1 MSQRIA
7 ALQDLF
13 DRGQQKEE
21 ASDASVDQS
30 TTTYPAPEAG
40 AIHSLDLSS
49 SIDVPLGDGPV
60 SDSSHSHSPSIVQ
73 TPQRQASVAMP
84 QPSAEATPR
93 STTQRD
99 ATPHREAVTHNDAT
113 PHAASMLQDESSS
126 LSESLHASQLAQSHG
141 ALDMLDEDEDVE
153 ASQSAAGTSGHWGMQ
168 EIQRR
173 TAAGFSIKSTLQK
186 IEQLTAERD
195 DLKIEVDFHRR
206 NMSPEDVGAE
216 VISLRQEKLGY
227 VRRLQK
233 MNELVKGQ
241 DQALKTVNRQVKSWE
256 AKLADYDA
264 LVARLHEAEQRTQ
277 SHADVA
283 HLEASL
289 HAARQECQA
298 LMNELDA
305 LRANKIPDLEQAMA
319 QRDTM
324 IDDLHAELDEA
335 RSAGADTMMQ
345 QQLEEQHEMV
355 CALQDAL
362 AAERLIVAEKE
373 GEMDRLE
380 GHVDAAESAAA
391 DLQRELDV
399 CRASEASAVA
409 DAQRM
414 HTQVAQLRRDLDEAH
429 MRQETRESSW
439 RDQVADYG
447 AQIEELRAA
456 LEQQAGETQHLSG
469 LNERLNAKLVEL
481 VNDLKAEE
489 DAREQADTTWS
500 QRYDTNEAQTR
511 RALATKDALIESLE
525 AQLAQLRH
533 EQQQHE
539 QLTERLQETLRTN
552 EANARTR
559 MEEAAARH
567 TREMERLTDDMNDR
581 LNVRQELQEEVTRLR
596 AEARGMADTLQSE
609 TRMRLRTQDRL
620 EAAQRALDE
629 ARKQE
634 EMERARR
641 PASPRPSSRNSDHAL
656 RTQLSERNALLTAVY
671 DGLVHAL
678 QEDAA
683 VSDARLLHTDFRAFH
698 DRLTQRLKRLA
709 HVQAQF
715 AQRSSAMER
724 EHLHQLADVRRN
736 QEARWSQLDRIERS
750 IRAAAEK
757 QAQWRRRVLEKE
769 DELTELHR
777 TNRDLEHQV
786 ARLRDAPPPT
796 PTHTTPAMLSVRIRE
811 LERRCKEADERV
823 KRERAGA
830 KERAAR
836 DEARIRYVLSANHRH
851 LQTTLD
857 CLNTLPPRADSGGRD
872 RVVRP

>member
-1 MSQRIA
+1 MSQRLA

-13 DRGQQKEE
+13 DRGQQKQE
-21 ASDASVDQS
+21 AYDTYMDQS
-30 TTTYPAPEAG
+30 MTTYPAPETG
-40 AIHSLDLSS
+40 AMHSLDLSS
-49 SIDVPLGDGPV
+49 SIDVPLGDGTAP
-60 SDSSHSHSPSIVQ
+60 DSSHSNSHSIVR
-73 TPQRQASVAMP
+73 TPQRRASVLSP
-84 QPSAEATPR
+84 KPSAEAIPR
-93 STTQRD
+93 STTQLD
-99 ATPHREAVTHNDAT
+99 ATPQRDAATHNDAT
-113 PHAASMLQDESSS
+113 PHAKSMIHDESSS

-141 ALDMLDEDEDVE
+141 ALDMLDEDEEGE
-153 ASQSAAGTSGHWGMQ
+153 ASQSVAGTSGHWGMQ
-168 EIQRR
+168 EIRR
-173 TAAGFSIKSTLQK
+173 CTAAGFSIKSTLQK

-233 MNELVKGQ
+233 MNELVKSQ

-264 LVARLHEAEQRTQ
+264 LEARLREAEQRTQ
-277 SHADVA
+277 PHADVA
-283 HLEASL
+283 HLETSL
-289 HAARQECQA
+289 HTAQQECQA
-298 LMNELDA
+298 LVDELDA
-305 LRANKIPDLEQAMA
+305 LRTNKVPNLEDAMA
-319 QRDTM
+319 HRDV
-324 IDDLHAELDEA
+324 IIEDLHAELDEA
-335 RSAGADTMMQ
+335 RSAGADAMMQ
-345 QQLEEQHEMV
+345 QQLDEQHEMV

-409 DAQRM
+409 DAQRL
-414 HTQVAQLRRDLDEAH
+414 HTQIAQLRRDLDEAH
-429 MRQETRESSW
+429 MRQETRESTF

-447 AQIEELRAA
+447 SQMEELRVA
-456 LEQQAGETQHLSG
+456 LEQQTGECQHLSG

-481 VNDLKAEE
+481 VKDLKAEE

-525 AQLAQLRH
+525 AQLAQMRH
-533 EQQQHE
+533 EKRQHE
-539 QLTERLQETLRTN
+539 QLTERLQETIRTN
-552 EANARTR
+552 EANARTQ
-559 MEEAAARH
+559 MEETTARH
-567 TREMERLTDDMNDR
+567 TREMERLTDDVNDK
-581 LNVRQELQEEVTRLR
+581 LHAWQELQDEVTRMR
-596 AEARGMADTLQSE
+596 AETRGMTDTLQTE

-620 EAAQRALDE
+620 EATQRALDE
-629 ARKQE
+629 ARKHE

-641 PASPRPSSRNSDHAL
+641 PASPRPSSRNSDTAL

-678 QEDAA
+678 QEDTT

-715 AQRSSAMER
+715 VQRSNAIER

-750 IRAAAEK
+750 IRAAADK

-836 DEARIRYVLSANHRH
+836 DEARIRYVPSTDNSH
-851 LQTTLD
+851 LQATLD
-857 CLNTLPPRADSGGRD
+857 CLNTMPPRTDNGGRD